1 MNPPSLRRVTATT
14 VAVGFVTAGAQV
26 TLLRELLV
34 ACGGNELAA
43 GLALTCWM
51 TFTALGSAV
60 AGRVVRGGGP
70 MDRSVGV
77 LTGACLIAL
86 ALALPTTLG
95 VVPWARATLGPPGG
109 EVVALH
115 QALGICAVTLAVP
128 CVLFGVLFPLL
139 CRMTE
144 HAGVGRSGGRVF
156 GWEALG
162 FGVGGLLFG
171 LVLVGRVPV
180 PLTLAGMSVVA
191 LAAIPGIGSGE
202 RRWVWGLVASVAC
215 CVCVTSALPRVG
227 DLNRADDEPRHGT
240 PFVQDTVHARV
251 EVAHSAGQHDV
262 YLDGLWAFSYP
273 DTETTQWTAHPPLLL
288 HPRPRR
294 VLLVGGIVS
303 GVLREV
309 LTHPSVEQVDAVEI
323 NPQLVSI
330 ARARI
335 PAAATDPLDDPRVTL
350 HVTDGRAFVR
360 NADGPYDL
368 VLLALPDPRN
378 AQLNRFYT
386 HEFFGLCAR
395 LLADGGLL
403 ATGVTGS
410 ADMLGPTQAQY
421 VASVRSTLAARFEHV
436 VALPGGRVTFVAS
449 EHEVAF
455 DPDEMA
461 ARMQERNLEP
471 AHVRPFDLPFSLGSF
486 RLDYLQQVLDD
497 ADRGQVN
504 RDLTPLCF
512 HQDTVLWAS
521 VQAPRLVSVLSLVER
536 VGLRW
541 LLALLLAGGAIHAL
555 AVRAGPRRLRA
566 TAVPAAVA
574 AMGATGIVAEVALI
588 LGYQVAFGHLFARI
602 GVIVAAYMLGLAG
615 GALLTVR
622 GVVTPGHRALM
633 AVQLIAVAGCA
644 GLAWVSSIAGV
655 ASLPAAA
662 EPIFA
667 VLTALAGLVAGVH
680 FPCAVAVRRDGG
692 GGAVGGLYAWDLVG
706 AAAGSLAA
714 SAVLLP
720 VLGVSAVLWALA
732 ALNAGATLAVAAMT
746 PVQKTQDQT

>member
-51 TFTALGSAV
+51 TCTAAGSAI
-60 AGRVVRGGGP
+60 AGRVVRAGASL
-70 MDRSVGV
+70 DRSVGV

-86 ALALPTTLG
+86 ALALPSTMG
-95 VVPWARATLGPPGG
+95 VVLWARETLGPPGG

-115 QALGICAVTLAVP
+115 QALGICAVTLVVP

-144 HAGVGRSGGRVF
+144 HAGVGRSGARVF
-156 GWEALG
+156 GWEAVG

-171 LVLVGRVPV
+171 LVLFGRVPV
-180 PLTLAGMSVVA
+180 PVAMAGLSVVA
-191 LAAIPGIGSGE
+191 LAAVPGIGSGE
-202 RRWVWGLVASVAC
+202 RRWGWGLAAGVAC
-215 CVCVTSALPRVG
+215 CVALTSALPRLG
-227 DLNRADDEPRHGT
+227 ESDAADRETLVVR
-240 PFVQDTVHARV
+240 DTVHSRV
-251 EVAHSAGQHDV
+251 EIAHSAGQYDV

-273 DTETTQWTAHPPLLL
+273 DPETTQWTAHPPLLL
-288 HPRPRR
+288 HPQPRR

-303 GVLREV
+303 GVLSEV
-309 LTHPSVEQVDAVEI
+309 LTHPTVEQVDAVEI
-323 NPQLVSI
+323 DPQLVSI
-330 ARARI
+330 ARARL
-335 PAAATDPLDDPRVTL
+335 PSHATQALDDPRVAL
-350 HVTDGRAFVR
+350 NVTDGRAFVR
-360 NADGPYDL
+360 NAEGPYDV
-368 VLLALPDPRN
+368 VLLARPDPRN
-378 AQLNRFYT
+378 AQLNRVYT
-386 HEFFGLCAR
+386 AEFFGLCAR
-395 LLADGGLL
+395 LLADGGIL

-410 ADMLGPTQAQY
+410 ADMLGPNQAQY

-436 VALPGGRVTFVAS
+436 IALPGGRVTFVAS
-449 EHEVAF
+449 EHELAF

-461 ARMQERNLEP
+461 ARLQERSLEP
-471 AHVRPFDLPFSLGSF
+471 AHVRPFELPFSLGPF
-486 RLDYLQQVLDD
+486 RVDYLQQVLDG

-536 VGLRW
+536 AGLRW
-541 LLALLLAGGAIHAL
+541 LLALLLAGGVIHAL
-555 AVRAGPRRLRA
+555 AVRVGPRRLRA

-602 GVIVAAYMLGLAG
+602 GVIVAAYMIGLAG

-622 GVVTPGHRALM
+622 GVVTPGRRALM
-633 AVQLIAVAGCA
+633 AVQGVAVIGCA

-655 ASLPAAA
+655 ASLPASA

-667 VLTALAGLVAGVH
+667 VLTALAGLVAGLH
-680 FPCAVAVRRDGG
+680 FPCAVAVLRGG
-692 GGAVGGLYAWDLVG
+692 ERGAVGGLYAWDLAG
-706 AAAGSLAA
+706 AAAGSLVA

-720 VLGVSAVLWALA
+720 VLGVAAVFWALA

-746 PVQKTQDQT
+746 SEQKTQDQT